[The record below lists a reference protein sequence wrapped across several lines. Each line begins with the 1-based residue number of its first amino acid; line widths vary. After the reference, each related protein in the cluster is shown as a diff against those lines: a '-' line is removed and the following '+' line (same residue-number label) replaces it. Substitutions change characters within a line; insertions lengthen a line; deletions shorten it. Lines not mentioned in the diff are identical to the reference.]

1 MKKLFLVFVM
11 LFGFGVGNAEQCRV
25 FTDEQQQV
33 LDEAYAF
40 GLPYDYGYT
49 LAAIAMK
56 ESFVADRVLRY
67 NPTDPS
73 TGVTH
78 IQFNTLKHLSG
89 LGHWDS
95 IELAKELIQNDHLSF
110 YYSLKKL
117 DSIKGTF
124 WRKWVGY
131 NGRGRA
137 AEEYANDIQGII
149 KMFKRC
155 GVLGGW
161 S

>member
-1 MKKLFLVFVM
+1 MKHLITMVVALLV
-11 LFGFGVGNAEQCRV
+11 GVAQAEQCRK
-25 FTDEQQQV
+25 FTDEQQNV

-40 GLPYDYGYT
+40 GLPYNYGYT

-89 LGHWDS
+89 LGHWDT
-95 IELAKELIQNDHLSF
+95 IELSKELIQNDHLSF
-110 YYSLKKL
+110 YYSVKKL
-117 DSIKGTF
+117 DSIRGTF

-131 NGRGRA
+131 NGRGHA

-155 GVLGGW
+155 GVVGGW
-161 S
+161 G